1 MDFTLSLSDTLVKGL
16 QLYANDNYENI
27 DELSG
32 NDLLQAAIEQI
43 VTTSL
48 ESFIRVKSQEIS
60 QEKTVDELADT
71 LDV

>member
-16 QLYANDNYENI
+16 QLYANENYENNN
-27 DELSG
+27 ELSG
-32 NDLLQAAIEQI
+32 DDLLKSALEQI

-48 ESFIRVKSQEIS
+48 ESFIRIKSQEVS